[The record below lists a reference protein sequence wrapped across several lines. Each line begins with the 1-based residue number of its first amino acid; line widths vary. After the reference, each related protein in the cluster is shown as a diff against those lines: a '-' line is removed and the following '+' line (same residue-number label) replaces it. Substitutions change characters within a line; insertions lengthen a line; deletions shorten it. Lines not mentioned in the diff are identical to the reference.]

1 MGGLSTEVERQRQVA
16 ESLRALLLVVN
27 SARSLDEVLDEVL
40 NQACRVLD
48 SDAAAIYLRA
58 TQQDQAS
65 TDLLALRAARGLQ
78 AQELAQRLRVGS
90 PVTGLAVLRQT
101 PVTCVDL
108 SNSLDDELTRTDD
121 SHVVERGGWLEV
133 VRMGPALD
141 PDLDAP
147 LGRPRVR
154 HLANRFRAV
163 LAVPLLMHEQV
174 HGAVVLY
181 FCAPHD
187 FSAVDVELGR
197 AFADQAAVAIENIRW
212 HEQAELRA
220 RDLEARNRVFRALHD
235 IAVAVGGVLEPRDL
249 ARLVAKRACE
259 LLSSDGVAVYVWD
272 ESTGL
277 LTPLH
282 SSDDDKHS
290 PEPPLAVGEGAA
302 GQAFMR
308 GAAVSV
314 PEYASWPH
322 AGTWASAHSVAAS
335 LAVPLRV
342 GDRSIGAISVRMYSP
357 RCWTTDD
364 AQTLGLLAAQ
374 VAPGLEAAR
383 LYHRTRDEAR
393 ERAALLALEQLSR
406 ERLEVALDSGR
417 MGTWEWDIP
426 SDSVNWSPQL
436 EAIHGFDV
444 GTFGSNMQAYLAHVH
459 PDDVERVRDEIAA
472 SLQLGV
478 LNLEYRATRPD
489 GSVHWFEARGRL
501 ARGEGGESLGMRG
514 VCMDVT
520 ARKHA
525 EAERAA
531 LLERERA
538 ALEAN
543 AALEERQKLARELHD
558 SVSQALYGITL
569 GARTA
574 LDALAQDQDTQ
585 AADEATRY
593 ILDLANAGLAEL
605 RALIFEL
612 RPESLQ
618 QQGLVAALERFA
630 ASARARHKLHV
641 ITQLGPEPDLTLST
655 REALYR
661 IAREAVHNTIKHAR
675 ARTVRITM
683 KSTRRGVLLEIA
695 DDGVGFDPD
704 ADYPGHLGLTSI
716 RERARGSDAEVK
728 IRSAPGRGTTVR
740 VRIPSATH

>member
-1 MGGLSTEVERQRQVA
+1 MGLSTEVERQRQVA

-27 SARSLDEVLDEVL
+27 SARSLEEVLDEVL
-40 NQACRVLD
+40 NQACRVLS
-48 SDAAAIYLRA
+48 SDAAALYLR
-58 TQQDQAS
+58 
-65 TDLLALRAARGLQ
+65 TDERLLTLRAARGLQ
-78 AQELAQRLRVGS
+78 VQELARHLRVGS
-90 PVTGLAVLRQT
+90 PVTGLAVLRKA
-101 PVTCVDL
+101 PVTCIDVQK
-108 SNSLDDELTRTDD
+108 SLDDELKRLDET
-121 SHVVERGGWLEV
+121 VLVERGGWLEV

-147 LGRPRVR
+147 RGAPRVR
-154 HLANRFRAV
+154 LLASRFRAV

-174 HGAVVLY
+174 NGAIVLY
-181 FCAPHD
+181 CSEPYD
-187 FSAVDVELGR
+187 FSAADVELGR

-259 LLSSDGVAVYVWD
+259 LLSSDGVALYVLD

-282 SSDDDKHS
+282 SSDDDMHS
-290 PEPPLAVGEGAA
+290 PEPPLAIGEGAA
-302 GQAFMR
+302 GQAFLR
-308 GAAVSV
+308 GEAVSISD
-314 PEYASWPH
+314 YASWPH
-322 AGTWASAHSVAAS
+322 AGTWATDHAVAAS

-342 GDRSIGAISVRMYSP
+342 DDRSIGAISVRMYSP

-393 ERAALLALEQLSR
+393 DRAVLLALEQLSR

-417 MGTWEWDIP
+417 MGTWEWEVRT
-426 SDSVNWSPQL
+426 DSVNWSPQL

-444 GTFGSNMQAYLAHVH
+444 GTFGSNMRAYLDHVH
-459 PDDVERVRDEIAA
+459 PDDVERVRGEIAA
-472 SLQLGV
+472 SLERGV
-478 LNLEYRATRPD
+478 LNLEYRAIRPD
-489 GSVHWFEARGRL
+489 GAIHWFEARGRL
-501 ARGEGGESLGMRG
+501 ARDESGEPLCMRG

-520 ARKHA
+520 ERKQA

-538 ALEAN
+538 VLEAN

-574 LDALAQDQDTQ
+574 LDALARDQDTH

-593 ILDLANAGLAEL
+593 ILDLADAGLAEL

-618 QQGLVAALERFA
+618 QQGLVVALERFA

-641 ITQLGPEPDLTLST
+641 ITQLGQEPNLTLAT

-675 ARTVRITM
+675 AHSVRITM
-683 KSTRRGVLLEIA
+683 ESVASGVLLEIA

-704 ADYPGHLGLTSI
+704 GEYPGHLGLTSI
-716 RERARGSDAEVK
+716 RERARGIGAEVN
-728 IRSAPGRGTTVR
+728 IRSAPGQGTTVR
-740 VRIPSATH
+740 VRVPSP